1 MAESQYSFDATLEN
15 FQQEVAQASM
25 SVPVLIYAW
34 ADWAEGCQQMTEA
47 LENLAE
53 AYRGNF
59 RLARVNVDQNREL
72 AGHLGVQNLPE
83 VKIVKQGQL
92 VDEITQALPEA
103 QIREVLDRHV
113 EPPPESGREK
123 ADRLWKEGQLE
134 EAEAVLTTLNQE
146 NPDDYDILIDLA
158 RIQSEQGK
166 FDSARQILD
175 SLPGEEKL
183 RPAAKQLIAR
193 FEFQE
198 QVRDIPPE
206 ADLQARLEKDPADV
220 QAMNQLATHRIM
232 AGENEAAMELLLSSV
247 QTEKDFEEGAAKNTL
262 VKLFDLLGNEDPL
275 VRQYR
280 RRLFAMM
287 H

>member
-1 MAESQYSFDATLEN
+1 
-15 FQQEVAQASM
+15 M
-25 SVPVLIYAW
+25 SIPVLIYAW

-103 QIREVLDRHV
+103 QIREVIDRHV

-134 EAEAVLTTLNQE
+134 EAEAVLVRMNQQ
-146 NPDDYDILIDLA
+146 NPEDYDVLIDLA
-158 RIQSEQGK
+158 RLRLEQEQVEE
-166 FDSARQILD
+166 ARAIYE
-175 SLPGEEKL
+175 SLPGEERLK
-183 RPAAKQLIAR
+183 PGAKQVEAR
-193 FEFQE
+193 FEFEE
-198 QVRDIPPE
+198 QARDIPPVAE
-206 ADLQARLEKDPADV
+206 LQARVKEDPSDV
-220 QAMNQLATHRIM
+220 AAMNQLATHGIL
-232 AGENEAAMELLLSSV
+232 AGDYEAAMELLLKSV
-247 QTEKDFEEGAAKNTL
+247 QTEKDFEDGAAKKTL
-262 VKLFDLLGNEDPL
+262 IKLFDLLGNENSL

-287 H
+287 Y